1 MMERFYRILCIICA
15 ALAVVCIPFRQLW
28 FGLAFFTALAI
39 CTGAMCMLYRVRDAR
54 TDPSHAL
61 HLGAVTLALTPRMS
75 GIAAWLV
82 RIGNVVFVLWL
93 VSVAVV
99 EGFIV
104 SGARTDAQAMQ
115 ADCVFVL
122 GGGIRGDQPTET
134 LRNRLAVA
142 LDVMEQNP
150 DAQIIV
156 CGGQGDDEDY
166 TEASVM
172 YNWMVSHG
180 GDAERI
186 TMESQSRNTIQNIE
200 NAVEI
205 CGKNGWSTDHVAA
218 LSSGFHLFRT
228 RHIME
233 QCGLQPAAIA
243 APSGNPAM
251 HVLFCIREYFSICK
265 LVFQGY
271 W

>member
-1 MMERFYRILCIICA
+1 MKRFYQILCMICA
-15 ALAVVCIPFRQLW
+15 VLAVICIPFRPLW
-28 FGLAFFTALAI
+28 FGLAFFTTLCA
-39 CTGAMCMLYRVRDAR
+39 CTGVMWLFIRVRDTR
-54 TDPSHAL
+54 TGKWS
-61 HLGAVTLALTPRMS
+61 AVAT
-75 GIAAWLV
+75 WFV
-82 RIGNVVFVLWL
+82 RAGNVVFVLWL
-93 VSVAVV
+93 ISVAAV
-99 EGFIV
+99 EGLIL
-104 SGARTDAQAMQ
+104 SGAHTDAQALE

-122 GGGIRGDQPTET
+122 GGGIKGDQPTET

-150 DAQIIV
+150 DVQIIV

-180 GDAERI
+180 ADPERVAK
-186 TMESQSRNTIQNIE
+186 ESKSRDTIQNIE
-200 NAVEI
+200 NALEL
-205 CGKNGWSTDHVAA
+205 CEKNGWSTDRVAA

-228 RHIME
+228 RRIME
-233 QCGLQPAAIA
+233 NCGLESCVIA

-251 HVLFCIREYFSICK
+251 RILFCIREYFSIVK
-265 LVFQGY
+265 LVVSGY

>member
-1 MMERFYRILCIICA
+1 MKRFYQILCIVCGIL
-15 ALAVVCIPFRQLW
+15 ALICIPFRPLW
-28 FGLAFFTALAI
+28 FGLAFFTTLCD
-39 CTGAMCMLYRVRDAR
+39 CTGAMWLLIRVRDTR
-54 TDPSHAL
+54 TDKWS
-61 HLGAVTLALTPRMS
+61 
-75 GIAAWLV
+75 AAANWLV

-93 VSVAVV
+93 VSVAAV
-99 EGFIV
+99 EGLIL
-104 SGARTDAQAMQ
+104 SGAHTDAQALE

-122 GGGIRGDQPTET
+122 GGGINGDQPTET

-150 DAQIIV
+150 DAHIIV

-180 GDAERI
+180 ADPGRI
-186 TMESQSRNTIQNIE
+186 IKESKSRNTIQNIE
-200 NAVEI
+200 NALEL
-205 CGKNGWSTDHVAA
+205 CEKNGWSTDNVAA

-233 QCGLQPAAIA
+233 NCGLEPAAIA

-251 HVLFCIREYFSICK
+251 HILFCIREYFSIVK
-265 LVFQGY
+265 LVASGY